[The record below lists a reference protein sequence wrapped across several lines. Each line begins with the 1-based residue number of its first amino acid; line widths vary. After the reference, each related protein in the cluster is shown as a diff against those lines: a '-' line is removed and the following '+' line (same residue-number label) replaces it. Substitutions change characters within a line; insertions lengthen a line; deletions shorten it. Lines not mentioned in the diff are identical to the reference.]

1 MSNYICPD
9 CGQPVIDI
17 SHKDC
22 YCKVCYK
29 KEIEK
34 QTDKK
39 IKDYKKL
46 MERLKKEKRNEN
58 K

>member
-22 YCKVCYK
+22 YCHNCYK

-34 QTDKK
+34 QTIKK
-39 IKDYKKL
+39 IEDYKKL
-46 MERLKKEKRNEN
+46 IKQLN
-58 K
+58 KGKIKC